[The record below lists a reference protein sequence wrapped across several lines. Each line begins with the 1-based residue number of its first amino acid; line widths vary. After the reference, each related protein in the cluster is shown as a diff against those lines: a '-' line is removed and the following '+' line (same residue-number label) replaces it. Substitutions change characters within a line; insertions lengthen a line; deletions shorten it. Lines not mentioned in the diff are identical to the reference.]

1 MSAID
6 VITMGESMI
15 AFEAQDYGP
24 LREINSFQKW
34 VGGAEDNFAIGLARL
49 GFKCGWFSRLGDDE
63 FGKEVFRTI
72 KGEGIDVSR
81 VIFDPDAQTGV
92 FFVERRAY
100 DEFNCYFYRQSSA
113 ASRISPV
120 DIDPDYIK
128 QAKIVYLTGITP
140 ILSESAYQATEKIFQ
155 IAIENGQTIVFDP
168 NLRLRLCDITTARSI
183 LIPLMQKSSYVL
195 PGENEL
201 KLLMDCPELSAA
213 IDKVRAMGISNLVVK
228 TGAKGA
234 VLACGDD
241 KATNIAGFA
250 VRNPISSMGAGDC
263 FGAGF
268 VAGLL
273 KEQPLEQCA
282 RWGNALGAFCLM
294 ASGPYQALPGPQE
307 LQTFLTGES
316 SISR

>member
-1 MSAID
+1 MNLLDA
-6 VITMGESMI
+6 VTMGESMI

-24 LREINSFQKW
+24 LREVKLFQKW

-81 VIFDPDAQTGV
+81 AIFDPDAQTGI
-92 FFVERRAY
+92 FFVERRAHG
-100 DEFNCYFYRQSSA
+100 DFKCYFYRKLSA
-113 ASRISPV
+113 ASRISPA
-120 DIDPDYIK
+120 DIDQDYIK

-140 ILSESAYQATEKIFQ
+140 VLSDSAHQATEKMFQ
-155 IAIENGQTIVFDP
+155 VALENGQTIVFDP
-168 NLRLRLCDITTARSI
+168 NLRLRLCDIATARSI
-183 LIPLMQKSSYVL
+183 LIPMMQKSAYVL
-195 PGENEL
+195 PGEEEL
-201 KLLMDCPELSAA
+201 KLLMDCQELSAA
-213 IDKVRAMGISNLVVK
+213 IDKAHSMGISNLVVK
-228 TGAKGA
+228 TGVEGA
-234 VLACGDD
+234 VLACGDE
-241 KATNIAGFA
+241 KAVNIAGF
-250 VRNPISSMGAGDC
+250 RLKNPISSMGAGDC

-294 ASGPYQALPGPQE
+294 ASGPYQALPSFQE
-307 LQTFLTGES
+307 LQAFLTGETG
-316 SISR
+316 ISR

>member
-1 MSAID
+1 MNLLDA
-6 VITMGESMI
+6 VTMGESMI

-24 LREINSFQKW
+24 LREVKLFQKW

-81 VIFDPDAQTGV
+81 
-92 FFVERRAY
+92 ERRAHG
-100 DEFNCYFYRQSSA
+100 DFKCYFYRQLSA
-113 ASRISPV
+113 ASRISPA
-120 DIDPDYIK
+120 DIDQNYIK

-140 ILSESAYQATEKIFQ
+140 VLSESAHQATERMFQ
-155 IAIENGQTIVFDP
+155 VAIENGQTIVFDP
-168 NLRLRLCDITTARSI
+168 NLRLRLCDIATARSI
-183 LIPLMQKSSYVL
+183 LIPMMQKSAYVL
-195 PGENEL
+195 PGEEEL
-201 KLLMDCPELSAA
+201 KLLMDCQELSAA
-213 IDKVRAMGISNLVVK
+213 IDKAHSMGISNLVVK
-228 TGAKGA
+228 TGVEGA
-234 VLACGDD
+234 VLACADE
-241 KATNIAGFA
+241 KAVNIAGF
-250 VRNPISSMGAGDC
+250 RLKNPISSMGAGDC

-294 ASGPYQALPGPQE
+294 ASGPYQALPSFQE
-307 LQTFLTGES
+307 LQTFLAGETG
-316 SISR
+316 ISR